1 LVRKKAA
8 AGNLSTVDIEARQGE
23 ELCRESLMTK
33 GPATAERRE
42 ELEANVSLPKSADG
56 KWITWLS
63 IGLSVEAVL
72 LNLLQLPSSLNF
84 GFLFGDTGANIT
96 AQYLVTLGYRPAVD
110 FGYHYGLLPLLLG
123 RLWFSVAGAT
133 PIGYQSAMVVTSII
147 LAFGLARF
155 AENLRLSW
163 TGIAFIAAALLI
175 AIRPYYWNF
184 AHALEAALLC
194 HAIAAQAGG
203 RTRTALALTTAAV
216 FAKPS
221 MGYFYAALLL
231 VGAALKM
238 RASGGLTLKA
248 VEKVIVPSITVA
260 AALLVAII
268 CIYGPLP
275 LWHTLLPLTGAHA
288 YRVQHLGLFA
298 DGIYF
303 LHPPGV
309 RPGFYL
315 GTFSGVW
322 ILGTLWLIGAAAFCA
337 WRLIEDSGER
347 SANEIAAE
355 MVLTCGLLQLA
366 FVAILF
372 GTAQSW
378 AYYSYI
384 LVMGIAAS
392 SKLSH
397 QAGNVV
403 VGLAFLSLLSQKAT
417 WQDSIRAWRTT
428 RPDPD
433 ALGLWTTP
441 EEADEWARVRRLA
454 TGKSATI
461 LSCDGSAEVEFPE
474 VRKPVSLFL
483 IPGLPTSV
491 EIERKAAEVS
501 SSSIVITPDFSGTDF
516 CQLPKWPEFAAAL
529 TGFRIVSNGK
539 YFKVLSKDDNSGPHP
554 DAAVPTR

>member
-1 LVRKKAA
+1 
-8 AGNLSTVDIEARQGE
+8 
-23 ELCRESLMTK
+23 MTK

-42 ELEANVSLPKSADG
+42 DLEANVSLPKSPDG

-72 LNLLQLPSSLNF
+72 LNLLQLPLSLNF

-96 AQYLVTLGYRPAVD
+96 AHYLVEQGYRPTLD
-110 FGYHYGLLPLLLG
+110 FGYLYGLLPLFLG
-123 RLWFSVAGAT
+123 RVWFGIAGAT
-133 PIGYQSAMVVTSII
+133 PLAYQSSMVVTSII
-147 LAFGLARF
+147 LAVGLARF
-155 AENLRLSW
+155 AENLGLSW

-184 AHALEAALLC
+184 AHAVEAALLC

-231 VGAALKM
+231 VGAVLRM

-248 VEKVIVPSITVA
+248 VEKLIVPSIVVTAVLA
-260 AALLVAII
+260 VLMIDVYGAI
-268 CIYGPLP
+268 P
-275 LWHTLLPLTGAHA
+275 LWHTLLPLTGARG
-288 YRVQHLGLFA
+288 YRMQHLGVLTQ
-298 DGIYF
+298 GRYF
-303 LHPPGV
+303 FSPPGA
-309 RPGFYL
+309 RPGYFL
-315 GTFSGVW
+315 GTFAGVW
-322 ILGTLWLIGAAAFCA
+322 ILGSLWLIAAAAVCA
-337 WRLIEDSGER
+337 TRFIASMREHLPEDN
-347 SANEIAAE
+347 ATQ
-355 MVLTCGLLQLA
+355 MVLTCGLLQIV
-366 FVAILF
+366 FVSILF
-372 GTAQSW
+372 ATAQSW

-392 SKLSH
+392 SKLSR

-417 WQDSIRAWRTT
+417 WQESIREWRTT

-433 ALGLWTTP
+433 ALGLWTAP
-441 EEADEWARVRRLA
+441 DEADEWATVRRLA

-474 VRKPVSLFL
+474 FRKPVSLFL
-483 IPGLPTSV
+483 ITGLPTSV

-501 SSSIVITPDFSGTDF
+501 SSSVVISPEFYWANF

-529 TGFRIVSNGK
+529 TGFRLVSNGR
-539 YFKVLSKDDNSGPHP
+539 YFKVLSKDDNSDPHSG
-554 DAAVPTR
+554 ASAPTR

>member
-1 LVRKKAA
+1 
-8 AGNLSTVDIEARQGE
+8 
-23 ELCRESLMTK
+23 MTK
-33 GPATAERRE
+33 GSATAERRE
-42 ELEANVSLPKSADG
+42 ELESNVSLPKSAAG

-96 AQYLVTLGYRPAVD
+96 ARYLVEQGYRPTLD
-110 FGYHYGLLPLLLG
+110 FGYLYGLLPLFLG
-123 RLWFSVAGAT
+123 HVWFGIAGAT
-133 PIGYQSAMVVTSII
+133 PFAYQSAMVVTSII
-147 LAFGLARF
+147 LALGLARF
-155 AENLRLSW
+155 AENLSLSW
-163 TGIAFIAAALLI
+163 TGITFIAAALLI

-184 AHALEAALLC
+184 AHAVEAALLC

-221 MGYFYAALLL
+221 MGYFYAALLM

-238 RASGGLTLKA
+238 RASGGITLKA
-248 VEKVIVPSITVA
+248 VEKLIGPSITVTA
-260 AALLVAII
+260 VLAVLMIGV
-268 CIYGPLP
+268 YGPVP
-275 LWHTLLPLTGAHA
+275 LWHTLLPLTGARGYH
-288 YRVQHLGLFA
+288 VQHLGLLTQ
-298 DGIYF
+298 GRYF
-303 LHPPGV
+303 LSPPGA
-309 RPGFYL
+309 RTGYFI
-315 GTFSGVW
+315 GTFAGVW
-322 ILGTLWLIGAAAFCA
+322 MLGTLWLIAAAAVCA
-337 WRLIEDSGER
+337 TRF
-347 SANEIAAE
+347 IASLREHSPNDNATE
-355 MVLTCGLLQLA
+355 MVLTCGLLQIVFLT
-366 FVAILF
+366 ILF
-372 GTAQSW
+372 ATAQSW

-397 QAGNVV
+397 QAGNAV

-441 EEADEWARVRRLA
+441 DEADEWARVRRLA

-474 VRKPVSLFL
+474 FRKPVSLFL